1 MSPGHVRAR
10 RAKTLHGEIAF
21 ERSVYECP
29 RCRQSVAPLD
39 REMAL
44 GPHEQL
50 TGRAVKKVAYEVAD
64 SSFPQSAKKIE
75 HQAEICVSTAECAR
89 IAEQHGTR
97 LDALQREREAAWVRP
112 VGEGEGPAAPEIQ
125 AERLVVEADAAAVL
139 TVAGEEHKMVY
150 CATAFALEDRV
161 TKETATA
168 RPMLARRRYTA
179 SADFEDFHGR
189 LKALACRMGVARTM
203 LIAFIGD
210 GAACLWLLARDLFP
224 RAVFIQDFWHVCEH
238 LKELIR
244 DLFGEGGVAD
254 ALYEKWKTAL
264 WESRLDDILA
274 DLESEQKR
282 RRGSK
287 RERIEHEMAY
297 LQNGRDRMDYARFR
311 AEGWPIGSGAA
322 EGTCKHLIK
331 ERFNVTGARWKR
343 EKIPNVL
350 ALRLSIFNEEW
361 ETDWATSQAA

>member
-1 MSPGHVRAR
+1 MSPGHVRGR
-10 RAKTLHGEIAF
+10 RARTLQGEIEF

-29 RCRQSVAPLD
+29 RCRKSVAPLD
-39 REMAL
+39 REIGL
-44 GPHEQL
+44 REHEQL
-50 TGRAVKKVAYEVAD
+50 TLRTVKKVAYEGAG
-64 SSFPQSAKKIE
+64 SSFPQSAKKLE
-75 HQAEICVSTAECAR
+75 HQAEISVSPAECAR
-89 IAEQHGTR
+89 VATQYGTR
-97 LDALQREREAAWVRP
+97 LDAIQREREAAWVRP

-125 AERLVVEADAAAVL
+125 AERLVIEADATAVL

-150 CATAFALEDRV
+150 CGTAFAAEDRV
-161 TKETATA
+161 KKETATA
-168 RPMLARRRYTA
+168 RPMIATRRYTA
-179 SADFEDFHGR
+179 AADFEDFRDR
-189 LKALACRMGVARTM
+189 LKALARRMGVARTM
-203 LIAFIGD
+203 LMAFIGD

-224 RAVFIQDFWHVCEH
+224 HAVFIQDFWHVCEH

-244 DLFGEGGVAD
+244 ELFREGEAAD

-274 DLESEQKR
+274 DLESEKKR
-282 RRGSK
+282 RRGAK
-287 RERIEHEMAY
+287 RERIEREIAY
-297 LQNGRDRMDYARFR
+297 LHNGRDRMDYARFR

-343 EKIPNVL
+343 ENIPHVL

-361 ETDWATSQAA
+361 ESDWENLQAA